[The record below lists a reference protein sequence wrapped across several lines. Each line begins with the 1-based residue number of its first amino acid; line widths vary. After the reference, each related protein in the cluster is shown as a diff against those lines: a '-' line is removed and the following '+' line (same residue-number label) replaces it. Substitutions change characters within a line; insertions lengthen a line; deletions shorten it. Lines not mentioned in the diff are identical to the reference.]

1 MFSSFTCILKV
12 SHISTSYEPK
22 KKKYVIEF
30 VIQEIGG
37 AEGDRWRCRRLF
49 YVVPLQTQNNC
60 CRMNRCLVW
69 VMLFNTS
76 YVFRWSLSKCHATK
90 TTT

>member
-1 MFSSFTCILKV
+1 MFSYITGILKV

-22 KKKYVIEF
+22 KNLLPSFSHIMKVVVEF

-49 YVVPLQTQNNC
+49 YVVPLKTLFI
-60 CRMNRCLVW
+60 CLI
-69 VMLFNTS
+69 T
-76 YVFRWSLSKCHATK
+76 
-90 TTT
+90 

>member
-1 MFSSFTCILKV
+1 MFSSITGILKV

-22 KKKYVIEF
+22 KNLLPSFSPDNKYVVEF

-49 YVVPLQTQNNC
+49 YVLPLKTKNMC
-60 CRMNRCLVW
+60 CRMNRC
-69 VMLFNTS
+69 MSHTF
-76 YVFRWSLSKCHATK
+76 F
-90 TTT
+90 